1 MTLWFHL
8 IAARSVLRRQPRAVV
23 RMALTSMVATLWCLV
38 GGIWAVASWRETQ
51 AMASETLMELFV
63 PAEAAPDVIPGL
75 LQTLRAMPSIGTVRV
90 IDGDRMLRSFQK
102 DVGIDATLTDMLQPP
117 TVVRCTMTPAFVTMR
132 HMTSSSDAC
141 KAAFPLLTGVHWSRE
156 YVYAI
161 ERRRADILV
170 MGSVAAVLSAIM
182 FLLAILYAFRAELH
196 RAEPDLNV
204 GVLLG
209 ASSSF
214 VAMPHVLVSTI
225 AGALGLGIAAGIL
238 ALAWPQMT
246 AHASW
251 LATVQPHEVVVMG
264 SVLAVAGL
272 LVCWWQSVST
282 VSRRTRAKHG

>member
-1 MTLWFHL
+1 
-8 IAARSVLRRQPRAVV
+8 
-23 RMALTSMVATLWCLV
+23 
-38 GGIWAVASWRETQ
+38 
-51 AMASETLMELFV
+51 
-63 PAEAAPDVIPGL
+63 
-75 LQTLRAMPSIGTVRV
+75 
-90 IDGDRMLRSFQK
+90 
-102 DVGIDATLTDMLQPP
+102 
-117 TVVRCTMTPAFVTMR
+117 
-132 HMTSSSDAC
+132 
-141 KAAFPLLTGVHWSRE
+141 
-156 YVYAI
+156 
-161 ERRRADILV
+161 
-170 MGSVAAVLSAIM
+170 M

-282 VSRRTRAKHG
+282 VSRRTRAKRG

>member
-8 IAARSVLRRQPRAVV
+8 LAARSVLRRQPRAVV
-23 RMALTSMVATLWCLV
+23 RMTLTSMVATLWCLV

-51 AMASETLMELFV
+51 AMASETLMELYV
-63 PAEAAPDVIPGL
+63 PSDAGSDVVSGL
-75 LQTLRAMPSIGTVRV
+75 VQTLRAMPSIGSVRV
-90 IDGDRMLRSFQK
+90 IDGDRILRTFQK

-117 TVVRCTMTPAFVTMR
+117 TVVQCTMDPAFVTMQ
-132 HMTSSSDAC
+132 HMTSTSDAC
-141 KAAFPLLTGVHWSRE
+141 KAAFPLLTGVHWSQE

-170 MGSVAAVLSAIM
+170 MGSVAAALSAIM

-214 VAMPHVLVSTI
+214 VAMPHVLVSSV
-225 AGALGLGIAAGIL
+225 AGALGLGLAAGVL
-238 ALAWPQMT
+238 ALAWSQMT
-246 AHASW
+246 VHASW
-251 LATVQPHEVVVMG
+251 LSAVRPHEVIIMG
-264 SVLAVAGL
+264 AFLAVAGL
-272 LVCWWQSVST
+272 IVCWWQSVST
-282 VSRRTRAKHG
+282 VSRRTRAKRG